1 MPEGCLIKSLW
12 GLLAAVLLTI
22 AAVLGAWVGY
32 EDGVQ
37 SGFELATLAA
47 PDLVREQYELA
58 LEDYEYGRYNLARQR
73 FVYVLTQAPG
83 DYPEAVDYIDGLD
96 AVLETTATFTPTVVT
111 PTVTPTPTPD
121 TRQEETI
128 FASAKSLMAAGDWTA
143 AIDTLVA
150 LRNKNLTYRV
160 YEVDDML
167 FAALRNRGEDKILHQ
182 GDLEGGIY
190 DLSLAEKF
198 GPLDYQAVV
207 YRDWARLYL
216 TALGFW
222 EAYPAQAVYYFGQI
236 AAAAPGLQDS
246 VGWTAGWRYR
256 MSLIH
261 YGDQLAAEGKWC
273 EAEAQ
278 YQASMNLRQQDGLRP
293 TLMYASNRCATP
305 TPDFSPTPQHTAT
318 TSAPPTSTS
327 TPVPGQSATPTSTA
341 TATSVSKNTATST
354 STATATSVSTSTNTS
369 TPVPSNTPVDT
380 NTPLPTATFTNT
392 PKPSNTPEPS
402 NTPTETPE

>member
-1 MPEGCLIKSLW
+1 MSEGCLIKFLW

-22 AAVLGAWVGY
+22 AAVIGAWVGY

-47 PDLVREQYELA
+47 PDQVREQYQLA
-58 LEDYEYGRYNLARQR
+58 IQDYEYGRYDLARQR

-83 DYPEAVDYIDGLD
+83 EYPEAAGYIEGLE
-96 AVLETTATFTPTVVT
+96 AALETTATFTPTVVT
-111 PTVTPTPTPD
+111 PTLTLTPTPD
-121 TRQEETI
+121 TRQEEAI
-128 FASAKSLMAAGDWTA
+128 FASAKSLIAAGDWTA
-143 AIDTLVA
+143 AIETLIA

-167 FAALRNRGEDKILHQ
+167 YAALRNRGEDKILRQ

-261 YGDQLAAEGKWC
+261 YGDQLASEGKWC

-278 YQASMNLRQQDGLRP
+278 YQASMDLRQQDGLRP

-305 TPDFSPTPQHTAT
+305 TPDFSPTPQVTAT
-318 TSAPPTSTS
+318 SAATSTS
-327 TPVPGQSATPTSTA
+327 TFTLIPGQSATPTVTA
-341 TATSVSKNTATST
+341 TVTSDPQNTATST
-354 STATATSVSTSTNTS
+354 STATATPESTSTPTS
-369 TPVPSNTPVDT
+369 TPTPSDTPVDT
-380 NTPLPTATFTNT
+380 PTFTPTATFTNT
-392 PKPSNTPEPS
+392 PTS
-402 NTPTETPE
+402 TETPTPSNLSD

>member
-1 MPEGCLIKSLW
+1 MPEGCLIKFLW

-22 AAVLGAWVGY
+22 AAVIGAWVGY

-47 PDLVREQYELA
+47 PDQVREQYQLA
-58 LEDYEYGRYNLARQR
+58 IQDYEYGRYDLARQR

-83 DYPEAVDYIDGLD
+83 EYPEAVEYIEGMD
-96 AVLETTATFTPTVVT
+96 AALETTATFTPTVVT
-111 PTVTPTPTPD
+111 PTLTLTPTPD
-121 TRQEETI
+121 TRREEAI
-128 FASAKSLMAAGDWTA
+128 FASAKSLMADGDWTA

-160 YEVDDML
+160 VEVDDML
-167 FAALRNRGEDKILHQ
+167 YAALRNRGEDKILRQ

-278 YQASMNLRQQDGLRP
+278 YQASMDLRQQDGLRP

-305 TPDFSPTPQHTAT
+305 TPDFSPTPQVTAT
-318 TSAPPTSTS
+318 SAVTPTSTS
-327 TPVPGQSATPTSTA
+327 TPVPGQSATPTA
-341 TATSVSKNTATST
+341 TATSDSQNTATST
-354 STATATSVSTSTNTS
+354 STATSTPASTSTPTS
-369 TPVPSNTPVDT
+369 TPIPSDTPVDT
-380 NTPLPTATFTNT
+380 PTFTPTATFTNT
-392 PKPSNTPEPS
+392 PTPTS
-402 NTPTETPE
+402 TETPTPSKPSD

>member
-1 MPEGCLIKSLW
+1 MREGCLIKFLW

-22 AAVLGAWVGY
+22 AAVIGAWVGY

-47 PDLVREQYELA
+47 PDLVREQYQLA
-58 LEDYEYGRYNLARQR
+58 IQDYEYGRYDLARQR

-83 DYPEAVDYIDGLD
+83 EYPEAVDYIEGLD
-96 AVLETTATFTPTVVT
+96 AALETTATFTPTVVT
-111 PTVTPTPTPD
+111 PTLTLTPTPD
-121 TRQEETI
+121 TRREEAI
-128 FASAKSLMAAGDWTA
+128 FASAKSLIAAGDWTA
-143 AIDTLVA
+143 AIDTLIA

-167 FAALRNRGEDKILHQ
+167 YAALRNRGEEKILRQ

-261 YGDQLAAEGKWC
+261 YGDQLASEGKWC

-278 YQASMNLRQQDGLRP
+278 YQASMDLRQQDELRP
-293 TLMYASNRCATP
+293 TLTYASHRCATP
-305 TPDFSPTPQHTAT
+305 TPDFSPTPQVTAT
-318 TSAPPTSTS
+318 SAATSTS
-327 TPVPGQSATPTSTA
+327 TFTLIPGQSATPTVTA
-341 TATSVSKNTATST
+341 TVTSDPQNTATLT
-354 STATATSVSTSTNTS
+354 STATATPENTS
-369 TPVPSNTPVDT
+369 TPTSTPTPSDTPVDT
-380 NTPLPTATFTNT
+380 PTFTPTATFTNAPT
-392 PKPSNTPEPS
+392 S
-402 NTPTETPE
+402 TETPTPSNLSD